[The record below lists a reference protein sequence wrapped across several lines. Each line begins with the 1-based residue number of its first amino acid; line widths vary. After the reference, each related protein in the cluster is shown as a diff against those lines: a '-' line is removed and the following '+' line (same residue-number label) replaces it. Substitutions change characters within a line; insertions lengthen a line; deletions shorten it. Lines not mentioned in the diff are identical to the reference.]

1 MALCVALQS
10 DGTLVPTGQPV
21 DACTGYVLVS
31 SSEYGVYEAVQ
42 QALQMPDKET
52 ALGWFGGCLSM
63 VVFLYV
69 ACRLAGSVANIF
81 HDTRS

>member
-31 SSEYGVYEAVQ
+31 SSEYGVYGAVQ
-42 QALQMPDKET
+42 QFLGMPDKEVV
-52 ALGWFGGCLSM
+52 LGWFSGCLSLI
-63 VVFLYV
+63 VFLYV
-69 ACRLAGSVANIF
+69 ASRMAGSVANVF
-81 HDTRS
+81 HNTRS